1 VQFNYRQQ
9 HKTLSTP
16 MSAIS
21 FQQCGASRERS

>member
-16 MSAIS
+16 MSATS